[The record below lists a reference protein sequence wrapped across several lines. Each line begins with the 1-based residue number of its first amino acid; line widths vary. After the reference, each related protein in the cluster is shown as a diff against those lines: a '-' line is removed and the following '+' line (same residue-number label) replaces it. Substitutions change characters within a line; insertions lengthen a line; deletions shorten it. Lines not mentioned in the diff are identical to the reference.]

1 MTDISRASTAL
12 QEENLDAWLFYN
24 YHHRDPVADR
34 VLSVPRQA
42 FNTRPWIYLLRRDGS
57 AVKLLHSIEA
67 RNLDHLPGE
76 QKVFTSREQFVEK
89 LRTLSAGLRRTAC
102 QFSTELPQLS
112 FIDHGQARLLES
124 CGFHL
129 VSSAPLIQRFLGVL
143 SAEGVES
150 HRRAAGAL
158 YAIVEE
164 VWQRLRREMRG
175 EASLWESTVQGW
187 ILSLFEERGLHTDS
201 APIVA
206 AGPHSADPH
215 YSPDSSESKGGA
227 VLRRGDVLQ
236 LDLWA
241 KDKAPGSIYADISW
255 VGVLESRAPAEVQR
269 AFQAVLQARELA
281 VRIIGDALQAGES
294 PTGEQVDRQVR
305 AFLQE
310 AGYGGSLR
318 HRTGHGID
326 EEVHGFGVNLDS
338 VEFPDH
344 RRLLE
349 GSCFSVEPG
358 VYLADFGL
366 RSEINVYISAGR
378 PVISG
383 GKPQTELLVF

>member
-12 QEENLDAWLFYN
+12 REENLDAWLFYSH
-24 YHHRDPVADR
+24 HHRDPVTDR

-57 AVKLLHSIEA
+57 AAKLVHSIEA
-67 RNLDHLPGE
+67 RILDHLPGE
-76 QKVFTSREQFVEK
+76 PRVFTSREQFLQNLKE
-89 LRTLSAGLRRTAC
+89 LSGGLQRTAC

-112 FIDHGQARLLES
+112 FIDHGTARVLEA

-129 VSSAPLIQRFLGVL
+129 ASSAPLIQRFLGVL
-143 SAEGVES
+143 SAGGVES

-175 EASLWESTVQGW
+175 ESPLWESTVQGW

-215 YSPDSSESKGGA
+215 YSPDTSGSRGGA
-227 VLRRGDVLQ
+227 VLCRGDVLQ

-241 KDKAPGSIYADISW
+241 KDRAPGSIYADISW
-255 VGVLESRAPAEVQR
+255 VGVLESRVPAEVQR

-281 VRIIGDALQAGES
+281 VRLIGDSLEAGES
-294 PTGEQVDRQVR
+294 PTGEQVDRRVR

-310 AGYGGSLR
+310 AGYGDCLR
-318 HRTGHGID
+318 HRTGHGIV
-326 EEVHGFGVNLDS
+326 EELHGFGVNLDS
-338 VEFPDH
+338 VEFPDR

-358 VYLADFGL
+358 VYLASFGV

-378 PVISG
+378 PVVSG